1 MTTFADTSALY
12 AVLDADDAFHDRA
25 RVAWRSMLTDDEPLV
40 TTNYIVVETFA
51 LAQTRLG
58 MDAVRALA
66 DELLPAVRTVQ
77 ITEEDHRG
85 AVQALL
91 AADRRKLSLV
101 DCSSFLV
108 MRRLGLRSAFTFDA
122 DFEDQGFESIPAGGA

>member
-12 AVLDADDAFHDRA
+12 AVLDG
-25 RVAWRSMLTDDEPLV
+25 DDEFHAQASKAWATLLAEGTTLV
-40 TTNYIVVETFA
+40 TTTYVLVETFA
-51 LAQTRLG
+51 LVQSRLG
-58 MDAVRALA
+58 MEAVRALS
-66 DELLPAVRTVQ
+66 DHLLPAIRMVAA
-77 ITEEDHRG
+77 TEEDHRG

-91 AADRRKLSLV
+91 AADRRDLSLV

-122 DFEDQGFESIPAGGA
+122 DFGNQGFMMVPEGQ